1 MISKSSSIHRQQ
13 LDLRAL
19 NDSSIGLRSG
29 EYGGRNSKIHP
40 MNNEGYIT
48 QDGGPGT
55 YQLAAGLLQ
64 GPHFGGYGSC

>member
-1 MISKSSSIHRQQ
+1 
-13 LDLRAL
+13 
-19 NDSSIGLRSG
+19 
-29 EYGGRNSKIHP
+29 